1 VSASGGTARYTPDF
15 GFEGTDSFL
24 YTVTDGSGATD
35 VGRAFVTVGDPGPTI
50 REDGVLRGTDRADV
64 MTLAQNA
71 IYLGNEGPD
80 TYLVSEAAVEDRVM
94 VFEDDADTL
103 VQLVEGLLIVESLV
117 VGEAIQLTLANNA
130 RVQILGAP
138 EMTFDVGGNATTGT
152 TGTLQDYDSFV
163 ADTLGAV
170 PDGGV
175 LAGGPLIV
183 GEDLDLLG

>member
-1 VSASGGTARYTPDF
+1 
-15 GFEGTDSFL
+15 
-24 YTVTDGSGATD
+24 
-35 VGRAFVTVGDPGPTI
+35 
-50 REDGVLRGTDRADV
+50 
-64 MTLAQNA
+64 
-71 IYLGNEGPD
+71 
-80 TYLVSEAAVEDRVM
+80 M

-175 LAGGPLIV
+175 LAGGPLVI
-183 GEDLDLLG
+183 GEDLDLLA